1 MEEDLPRIFSVYA
14 SFLEDLRFAN
24 APALDRTTDAEYRD
38 MGLPYLMAI
47 LMLFI
52 SVGFVVMWGGAE

>member
-1 MEEDLPRIFSVYA
+1 
-14 SFLEDLRFAN
+14 
-24 APALDRTTDAEYRD
+24 

-52 SVGFVVMWGGAE
+52 SVACVFMWEEPSNQINVYAIRDVTLN

>member
-1 MEEDLPRIFSVYA
+1 MGEHLLRIFSVDE
-14 SFLEDLRFAN
+14 SFLEYLRFAN

-38 MGLPYLMAI
+38 MGLPYLMAM

-52 SVGFVVMWGGAE
+52 SVAFVFMWGGAE

>member
-1 MEEDLPRIFSVYA
+1 VGEHLLRIFSVYE
-14 SFLEDLRFAN
+14 SFLEYLWFAN
-24 APALDRTTDAEYRD
+24 APALDRTTDAEYQD

-52 SVGFVVMWGGAE
+52 SVASFFMWGGAE